1 MNEQTVLILR
11 RVLVTLD
18 KIPVTGK
25 EHLDHML
32 GAMLAIEQ
40 VINEAE
46 AVEIVDEEETTND

>member
-1 MNEQTVLILR
+1 MSDNDKLTLR

-18 KIPVTGK
+18 KISVAGK
-25 EHLDHML
+25 QNLDHML

-40 VINEAE
+40 VIDNAE